1 MSNPFFEAMMGNKPG
16 GGMPSK
22 EVLVQ
27 MAQQFKRNPFN
38 FLLQKKLNIPPNL
51 MGNPDAMLGYL
62 LQSGQVQQSQVDW
75 AKQQMAQQ
83 GFK

>member
-1 MSNPFFEAMMGNKPG
+1 MANPFFEAIMGNNSRG
-16 GGMPSK
+16 SIPSK

-27 MAQQFKRNPFN
+27 MAQQFKRNPLG
-38 FLLQKKLNIPPNL
+38 FLLQKKLNIPSNL
-51 MGNPDAMLGYL
+51 VGNPDAMLGYL